1 MTGDCNEN
9 CPFRGGFLDYEPSAV
24 GSAIFLAAFALL
36 VPLTFFQGYRFK
48 TPLFAST
55 LATGILLEVLGF
67 AGRLRLKNNVASETS
82 FTLWLLGSI
91 LGPTLISAALCQ
103 VLPHVVALYGLGI
116 GFTRPRVAGLSL
128 VFALLLVVAL
138 EIAGV
143 VAAVFGLGGV
153 QSTTILLAGLGVQI
167 AALLLFIGLYLWFT
181 QKIPDPK
188 HIAVYQQ
195 PRFRHFV
202 KTMPPL
208 AVVLIAHTIYRLVEY
223 GEGLGGPLTRT
234 EVASLI
240 ISGALPFLVCIAL
253 CIYHPGAAFGR
264 AWGLTSPRLRR
275 QSLRSRR
282 RQGGPS
288 PLHSPT
294 APWDRHKGPRQP
306 GFTASRFPE
315 KKMSP
320 VGVGPVPLRDSTMAS
335 KVAGSPGER
344 SAIYTKI
351 ASSPGERS
359 VTYPSPIAE
368 HYKLETPHH
377 SPPLQRPQQTNQPS
391 PKHSPPFQRAQQAGQ
406 PSPKRNSNRS
416 SQNPMV
422 NSESLW

>member
-67 AGRLRLKNNVASETS
+67 AGRLRLKNNTASETS

-202 KTMPPL
+202 KS
-208 AVVLIAHTIYRLVEY
+208 E
-223 GEGLGGPLTRT
+223 
-234 EVASLI
+234 
-240 ISGALPFLVCIAL
+240 
-253 CIYHPGAAFGR
+253 
-264 AWGLTSPRLRR
+264 
-275 QSLRSRR
+275 
-282 RQGGPS
+282 
-288 PLHSPT
+288 PT
-294 APWDRHKGPRQP
+294 
-306 GFTASRFPE
+306 RFP
-315 KKMSP
+315 
-320 VGVGPVPLRDSTMAS
+320 
-335 KVAGSPGER
+335 
-344 SAIYTKI
+344 
-351 ASSPGERS
+351 
-359 VTYPSPIAE
+359 
-368 HYKLETPHH
+368 
-377 SPPLQRPQQTNQPS
+377 
-391 PKHSPPFQRAQQAGQ
+391 
-406 PSPKRNSNRS
+406 
-416 SQNPMV
+416 
-422 NSESLW
+422 

>member
-202 KTMPPL
+202 KIMPPL
-208 AVVLIAHTIYRLVEY
+208 AVVLIAHTIYRLVE
-223 GEGLGGPLTRT
+223 
-234 EVASLI
+234 
-240 ISGALPFLVCIAL
+240 
-253 CIYHPGAAFGR
+253 
-264 AWGLTSPRLRR
+264 
-275 QSLRSRR
+275 
-282 RQGGPS
+282 
-288 PLHSPT
+288 
-294 APWDRHKGPRQP
+294 HKGPRQP

-335 KVAGSPGER
+335 KVAGS
-344 SAIYTKI
+344 I
-351 ASSPGERS
+351 
-359 VTYPSPIAE
+359 
-368 HYKLETPHH
+368 
-377 SPPLQRPQQTNQPS
+377 
-391 PKHSPPFQRAQQAGQ
+391 QQAEERAPNVTGMPHAGLGLGAKAEDIHGKHCQRHFAERQHHIRSRETDSHGRIHSGQ
-406 PSPKRNSNRS
+406 RYSKARQHTTGSDSGAFFCGLPWALALRIPHKSRAGGDAAS
-416 SQNPMV
+416 
-422 NSESLW
+422 

>member
-202 KTMPPL
+202 KIMPPL

-240 ISGALPFLVCIAL
+240 ISGIQQAEERAPNVTGMPHAGLGL
-253 CIYHPGAAFGR
+253 GAKAEDIHGKHCQRHF
-264 AWGLTSPRLRR
+264 AER
-275 QSLRSRR
+275 QHHIRSRETDSHGR
-282 RQGGPS
+282 IHSGQRYSKARQHTTGSDSGAFFCGLPWALALRIPHKSRAGGD
-288 PLHSPT
+288 
-294 APWDRHKGPRQP
+294 A
-306 GFTASRFPE
+306 AS
-315 KKMSP
+315 
-320 VGVGPVPLRDSTMAS
+320 
-335 KVAGSPGER
+335 
-344 SAIYTKI
+344 
-351 ASSPGERS
+351 
-359 VTYPSPIAE
+359 
-368 HYKLETPHH
+368 
-377 SPPLQRPQQTNQPS
+377 
-391 PKHSPPFQRAQQAGQ
+391 
-406 PSPKRNSNRS
+406 
-416 SQNPMV
+416 
-422 NSESLW
+422 